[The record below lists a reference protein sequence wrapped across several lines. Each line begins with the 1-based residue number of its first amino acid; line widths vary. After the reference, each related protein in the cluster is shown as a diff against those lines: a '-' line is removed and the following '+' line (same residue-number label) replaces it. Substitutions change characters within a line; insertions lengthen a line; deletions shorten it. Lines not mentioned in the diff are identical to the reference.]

1 MAAFDVQ
8 SLRYNSDGLI
18 PVIVQD
24 EDSKEV
30 LMLAYMNAEAVKRT
44 LESGETWFWSRSR
57 QQFWHKGETSGH
69 VQKVTRVA
77 YDCDRDTL
85 LVQVKQV
92 GAACHEGYFSCFHYV
107 VQPDGGVA
115 VEGEKMFDPEQV
127 YKK

>member
-1 MAAFDVQ
+1 MASFDVQ
-8 SLRYNSDGLI
+8 TLRYNSDGLI
-18 PVIVQD
+18 PVIVQ
-24 EDSKEV
+24 EEESREV

-57 QQFWHKGETSGH
+57 QQFWHKGETSGN

-85 LVQVKQV
+85 LVRVQQV
-92 GAACHEGYFSCFHYV
+92 GAACHEGYFSCFHYA
-107 VQPDGGVA
+107 VQPDGSVT